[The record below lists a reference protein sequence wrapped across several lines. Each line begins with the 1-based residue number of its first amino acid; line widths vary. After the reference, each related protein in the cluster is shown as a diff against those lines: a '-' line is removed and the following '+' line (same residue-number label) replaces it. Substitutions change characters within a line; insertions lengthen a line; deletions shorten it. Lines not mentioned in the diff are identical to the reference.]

1 MMRSSPMYLFL
12 ALLTLLAILSS
23 GCAFL
28 GSKSSGG
35 EDGLTDITVYSRDRS
50 TLDDALQTLRSDEQ
64 KGLVDLTGMELTQV
78 LGIRV
83 DRSGSARTWTLGY
96 RGENMTR
103 ILEYSGGAWD
113 MVDAEIPIPDERIP
127 LDQLV
132 LPKRLFE
139 MQKNPIGEA
148 YSRQGVNES
157 ELMLRGEIYTL
168 TIPSPSG
175 TTILTFD
182 ARTGGVKPSS

>member
-1 MMRSSPMYLFL
+1 
-12 ALLTLLAILSS
+12 
-23 GCAFL
+23 
-28 GSKSSGG
+28 
-35 EDGLTDITVYSRDRS
+35 
-50 TLDDALQTLRSDEQ
+50 
-64 KGLVDLTGMELTQV
+64 
-78 LGIRV
+78 
-83 DRSGSARTWTLGY
+83 
-96 RGENMTR
+96 
-103 ILEYSGGAWD
+103 
-113 MVDAEIPIPDERIP
+113 VDAEIPIPDERIP

-157 ELMLRGEIYTL
+157 ELMLRGETYLL